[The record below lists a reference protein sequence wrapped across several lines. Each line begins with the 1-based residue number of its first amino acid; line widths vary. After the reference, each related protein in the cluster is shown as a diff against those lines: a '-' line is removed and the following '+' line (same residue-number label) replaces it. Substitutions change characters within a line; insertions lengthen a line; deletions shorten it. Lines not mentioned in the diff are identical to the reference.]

1 VTVLLTYDDTLSRVH
16 IEATALPAA
25 ADHVIVERST
35 NQTNWSVIRGG
46 TAVPVVAAVASAY
59 DYEFA
64 PGVVNYYRVSAVDA
78 GAITYVAAGA
88 TASNANAAGTST
100 LSPGLPAGLQQY
112 DLMLMLAII
121 RNVGAGVPQAPAGW
135 TRLAV
140 FGASSNVQLF
150 GKIATASESAPTVSF
165 TGGVANATI
174 AARIAAWRNA
184 GVALTTSA
192 TQTNVSAQNIAYPAA
207 NITAD
212 GQLVIIAGW
221 KQDDWTSA
229 ASIAGMTEI
238 GETSETGGDDAAQV
252 WDYVIQTTAAN
263 IAAGSIAI
271 TGGVSAVS
279 AAATVVLGPAPYLTR
294 ESDDIA
300 PAPEQVWVKSIPRP
314 FLNRAV
320 VVQDYSEITRPS
332 RSGVFDVVGRS
343 FPVAVTDVAG
353 SRRWTLHLL
362 AANLTEAR
370 LLDLLAASGDPLYIQ
385 VPLGCDVPGGYVVV
399 GDTTERRPA
408 RRSLRRILSLPCT
421 EVAAPDSSIVGSTVT
436 CATVLATY
444 ATCADV
450 LLAHPTCLDLLTLI
464 GDPDEIEV
472 DS

>member
-1 VTVLLTYDDTLSRVH
+1 MTIALTYDDTLSRVH
-16 IEATALPAA
+16 IAVSSLPAA
-25 ADHVIVERST
+25 VDHVIVERST

-46 TAVPVVAAVASAY
+46 SAVPVVAAAASAY
-59 DYEFA
+59 DYEFS
-64 PGVVNYYRVSAVDA
+64 PGVVNYYRVSAVDSA
-78 GAITYVAAGA
+78 AITYVAAGA

-100 LSPGLPAGLQQY
+100 LSPGLPAGLRQY
-112 DLMLMLAII
+112 DLMLLLASI
-121 RNVGAGVPQAPAGW
+121 RNVGVGVPSTPAGW

-140 FGASSNVQLF
+140 FGVSSNVQLF
-150 GKIATASESAPTVSF
+150 ARIATASESAPTVSF
-165 TGGVANATI
+165 TGGAANATVL
-174 AARIAAWRNA
+174 ARIAAWRNA
-184 GVALTTSA
+184 GMAVTTSA
-192 TQTNVSAQNIAYPAA
+192 AQTNVSAQNIAYPAA
-207 NITAD
+207 NISTD
-212 GQLVIIAGW
+212 GQLVIVAGW

-229 ASIAGMTEI
+229 ATIAGMTEV
-238 GETSETGGDDAAQV
+238 GETSEIGGDDAAQV
-252 WDYVIQTTAAN
+252 WDYAIQTTAAN
-263 IAAGSIAI
+263 IAAGSIAV
-271 TGGVSAVS
+271 TGGAAAVS
-279 AAATVVLGPAPYLTR
+279 AGATVVLGPASYLTQ
-294 ESDDIA
+294 ESDDIT
-300 PAPEQVWVKSIPRP
+300 PAPDRVWVKSIPRP

-320 VVQDYSEITRPS
+320 TVQDYSEITRSS

-362 AANLTEAR
+362 AADLTEAR

-421 EVAAPDSSIVGSTVT
+421 EVAAPDAAIVGSTVT